1 MDRQKRISQ
10 PPGVPRTTRGCP
22 SYCLN
27 KNAIPQ
33 WSYLLIIEPE
43 EVIGGG
49 HFLAYHAA
57 LGSLLGGQGLENF
70 RNMSKISDS
79 LFAYL
84 TILSK
89 NRGQVTLD
97 LYSGYKNRDQSY
109 TRFVFVIYL
118 STLENNLVLH
128 GNLSSNN
135 RGAQDLQTQK
145 RRSLESESL
154 KSFVYDYFFEK
165 DKPQQ
170 MDEFSF

>member
-1 MDRQKRISQ
+1 MLSTSEKANNSETTIYNSINATVDRQKRISQ
-10 PPGVPRTTRGCP
+10 PPGVPRTTRRWP
-22 SYCLN
+22 KYCLN

-84 TILSK
+84 TILIK
-89 NRGQVTLD
+89 NLDSLTVD
-97 LYSGYKNRDQSY
+97 LYSGFKNRGS
-109 TRFVFVIYL
+109 
-118 STLENNLVLH
+118 
-128 GNLSSNN
+128 
-135 RGAQDLQTQK
+135 
-145 RRSLESESL
+145 
-154 KSFVYDYFFEK
+154 
-165 DKPQQ
+165 
-170 MDEFSF
+170 